1 MEKIEE
7 AKKILDKHI
16 QASSFDSRDTKI
28 WGKDEAAKEINQ
40 LYEPHPNQCSECGG
54 TGKDY
59 RDGGFDGDF
68 ADCPKCKPDQSS
80 RLLTDDEI
88 KDAKVGHVAIL
99 VHGKPEVRDSD
110 WEVAKAQLAKDEARI
125 EALISKILG
134 KMNKRDV
141 GGEKPEWGLSDKD
154 YQELKANPTSEVE
167 G

>member
-1 MEKIEE
+1 MARDIERE
-7 AKKILDKHI
+7 DRYAPKTHELQPDQVGYGTVAEELAYHEGEQYAIK
-16 QASSFDSRDTKI
+16 R
-28 WGKDEAAKEINQ
+28 
-40 LYEPHPNQCSECGG
+40 YEE
-54 TGKDY
+54 
-59 RDGGFDGDF
+59 
-68 ADCPKCKPDQSS
+68 CKPDQSS
-80 RLLTDDEI
+80 RLLTGDEI